1 MRLRSLWPVWGRPY
15 FLFRLRRCAR
25 RRLGRHERF
34 DRDRLRPAAEPVE
47 DRRHRHAVLLLD
59 RHALGRFGHAVQSV
73 TVRLS
78 DINGPRGGAD
88 KLCRIV
94 IQMKS
99 RSIVMEELG
108 NDMRRVIDRLS
119 ERVQFNVSRQM
130 EKISRVNRQLM
141 QPPELIP
148 LPI

>member
-1 MRLRSLWPVWGRPY
+1 MEVQIK
-15 FLFRLRRCAR
+15 AR
-25 RRLGRHERF
+25 GL
-34 DRDRLRPAAEPVE
+34 PAAKTLRNHAS
-47 DRRHRHAVLLLD
+47 RRIRN
-59 RHALGRFGHAVQSV
+59 ALGRFGHAVQSV

>member
-1 MRLRSLWPVWGRPY
+1 MEVQIK
-15 FLFRLRRCAR
+15 AR
-25 RRLGRHERF
+25 GL
-34 DRDRLRPAAEPVE
+34 PAAKNLRNHAS
-47 DRRHRHAVLLLD
+47 RRIRA
-59 RHALGRFGHAVQSV
+59 ALGRFGNAVQSV

-108 NDMRRVIDRLS
+108 DDMRRVIDRLS
-119 ERVQFNVSRQM
+119 ERVQFNVARQM

>member
-1 MRLRSLWPVWGRPY
+1 MEVQIK
-15 FLFRLRRCAR
+15 AR
-25 RRLGRHERF
+25 GL
-34 DRDRLRPAAEPVE
+34 PAAKNLRNHAS
-47 DRRHRHAVLLLD
+47 RRIRA
-59 RHALGRFGHAVQSV
+59 ALGRFGHAVQSV